1 MGMEDKSKEWPSS
14 KRLKKADGTIAY
26 LWDNKYHNWE
36 GPALIPEGNMK
47 KREYYLYGIKYSEG
61 EFKEVVRNRTG
72 LPWYKQPA
80 PKGTTHRN

>member
-1 MGMEDKSKEWPSS
+1 MDKKYDEWPSS
-14 KRLKKADGTIAY
+14 QKLKKEDGTIAY
-26 LWDNKYHNWE
+26 IWDNKFNNWE

-61 EFKEVVRNRTG
+61 EFKEVVRNRIG

-80 PKGTTHRN
+80 PKGSTNRN

>member
-1 MGMEDKSKEWPSS
+1 MSEKWEQS
-14 KRLKKADGTIAY
+14 KRLKKADGTIAVVWEGK
-26 LWDNKYHNWE
+26 LHNWD
-36 GPALIPEGNMK
+36 GPALIPQGNNK
-47 KREYYLYGIKYSEG
+47 KAEYYLYGIKYSKS

>member
-1 MGMEDKSKEWPSS
+1 MASLADEPTYKVQLQLLQRNENLYLEKITEGNT
-14 KRLKKADGTIAY
+14 KKA
-26 LWDNKYHNWE
+26 
-36 GPALIPEGNMK
+36 
-47 KREYYLYGIKYSEG
+47 EYYLYCIKYSKS

>member
-1 MGMEDKSKEWPSS
+1 MDKKYDEWPSS
-14 KRLKKADGTIAY
+14 QKLKKADGTIAY
-26 LWDNKYHNWE
+26 IWDNKFHNWE
-36 GPALIPEGNMK
+36 GPSLIPEGNMK

>member
-1 MGMEDKSKEWPSS
+1 MVMENKYDEWPKSQ
-14 KRLKKADGTIAY
+14 KLKKADGTVAY
-26 LWDNKYHNWE
+26 VWDNKLHNWD
-36 GPALIPEGNMK
+36 GPALIPEGNTK
-47 KREYYLYGIKYSEG
+47 KAEYYLYGIKYSKS